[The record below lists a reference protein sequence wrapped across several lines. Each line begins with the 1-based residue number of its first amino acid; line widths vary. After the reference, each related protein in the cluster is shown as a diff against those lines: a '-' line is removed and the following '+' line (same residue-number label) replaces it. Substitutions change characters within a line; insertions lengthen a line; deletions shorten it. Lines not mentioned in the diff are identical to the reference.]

1 MDDKGIIKMIKFQDF
16 LKIEVTEQEVN
27 DLIESLEWEDVI
39 ELFDEKDMIIE
50 GLSATERLKRGNKMR
65 SRKTMLST
73 ARNVKLK
80 RAANLDVLKRRSKLA
95 ARKMIMKKLLKGRSK
110 SQLSAA
116 EKSALEARIAAMLK
130 MIKNMPERLLPK
142 VREIEKKRLKS
153 KNK

>member
-1 MDDKGIIKMIKFQDF
+1 MISFQDF
-16 LKIEVTEQEVN
+16 IKVEVTEQEVN

-65 SRKTMLST
+65 SRKHMLST

-80 RAANLDVLKRRSKLA
+80 RAANLDVLKRRSKIA
-95 ARKMIMKKLLKGRSK
+95 ARKMIMKKLLKGRNK

>member
-1 MDDKGIIKMIKFQDF
+1 MIKFQEF

>member
-1 MDDKGIIKMIKFQDF
+1 MIKFQDF

-116 EKSALEARIAAMLK
+116 EKSALEARITAILK
-130 MIKNMPERLLPK
+130 MMRTMPEKLLPK
-142 VREIEKKRLKS
+142 VRDIEKKRLKS

>member
-1 MDDKGIIKMIKFQDF
+1 MISFQDF
-16 LKIEVTEQEVN
+16 IKVEVTEQEVN

>member
-1 MDDKGIIKMIKFQDF
+1 MIKFQDF

>member
-1 MDDKGIIKMIKFQDF
+1 MIKFQDF

-80 RAANLDVLKRRSKLA
+80 RAANLDVLKRRSKIA

>member
-1 MDDKGIIKMIKFQDF
+1 MIKFQDF

-65 SRKTMLST
+65 SKKIMLST

-116 EKSALEARIAAMLK
+116 EKSALEARITAILK
-130 MIKNMPERLLPK
+130 MMRTMPEKLLPK
-142 VREIEKKRLKS
+142 VRDIEKKRLKS